1 MQVRGPRCTQVD
13 LCCWRRAHL
22 RQQALSEQV
31 WGCTT
36 GNRNFFRSTVS
47 VTAVAPCAHAAVLAL
62 LPCAVSPSG
71 VSAAVAATLTP
82 TLPRPQPAT
91 ATTAS
96 HCDSSV
102 PRRRLFRRR
111 HHRRSCPSQASATG
125 GVATACAM
133 LQTWK
138 AASESTPGAMSK
150 ARPVWSASVAQ
161 ATGWP
166 RLAEAWGGLVHGLA
180 LKEASGEPAGRSL
193 SHLLLVVYIAPHPL
207 EQRCRL
213 EVGPE

>member
-1 MQVRGPRCTQVD
+1 MQQS
-13 LCCWRRAHL
+13 WRY
-22 RQQALSEQV
+22 S
-31 WGCTT
+31 
-36 GNRNFFRSTVS
+36 
-47 VTAVAPCAHAAVLAL
+47 
-62 LPCAVSPSG
+62 CAVSPSG
-71 VSAAVAATLTP
+71 VSAAVAATVTP

-138 AASESTPGAMSK
+138 AASESTPGAMSR

-193 SHLLLVVYIAPHPL
+193 SHLVFDIGLARRSWSVV
-207 EQRCRL
+207 RL
-213 EVGPE
+213 EWPRQRARQALGSGSAGGAL